1 MYTITHYIA
10 HKMLIYSLIWHVCT
24 QEGSMEESINGLV
37 TLCGNDTD
45 ETVMRRTRDELGPEG
60 T

>member
-1 MYTITHYIA
+1 
-10 HKMLIYSLIWHVCT
+10 
-24 QEGSMEESINGLV
+24 MEESINGLV

-45 ETVMRRTRDELGPEG
+45 ETVMRRTRDELGLEG